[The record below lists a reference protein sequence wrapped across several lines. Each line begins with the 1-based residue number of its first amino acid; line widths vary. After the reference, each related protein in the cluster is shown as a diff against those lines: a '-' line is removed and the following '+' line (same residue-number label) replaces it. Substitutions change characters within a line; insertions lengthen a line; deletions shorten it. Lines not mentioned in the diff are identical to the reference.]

1 MYVHLQRWPLL
12 LAFASA
18 LLLFYSGTANAKE
31 TVLEPQPSPALRA
44 LITETLQSNPGVLSV
59 RAAVNAAAARVRG
72 ADQPLYNPEL
82 ELAADQA
89 ETRTGT
95 VGLSQAIDWA
105 DKRGARTGVA
115 SAELSA
121 QRAAYDAARQKLVGE
136 LISAL
141 ANYHTADA
149 IHQLASQR
157 MSLMQRFLDL
167 AEQRQRAGD
176 LSQVELNLAKLAHTQ
191 TVLQLSQ
198 ATSNLSDARQS
209 LVAVTGKTSLEW
221 PALPSDIPEL
231 NAFDAASLLNE
242 LPELNVYKAQVNA
255 ARAAMELRNRERS
268 ADPKIGIRT
277 GKEWIYRNNN
287 DESFGAT
294 GLTLSVPLYVRNT
307 FKAEV
312 EAANED
318 LIQAQAL
325 LQERYLRVQSQLL
338 SSAERFRLS
347 RNAWNAW
354 LSTGQSSIS
363 SQVTLLERIWQSG
376 EMSTTDYL
384 VQLQQA
390 LATRTDALSVQGRL
404 WTAWADWLVS
414 SGQMTTWLGED
425 NAQ

>member
-1 MYVHLQRWPLL
+1 MYAHLQRWPLL
-12 LAFASA
+12 LSLAST
-18 LLLFYSGTANAKE
+18 LLLFCSGAVNAEKTIIE
-31 TVLEPQPSPALRA
+31 LPPSPILRS
-44 LITETLQSNPGVLSV
+44 LINETLQNNPGIRSA
-59 RAAVNAAAARVRG
+59 RAAVNAAAARVHG

-95 VGLSQAIDWA
+95 VGLSQAIDWV
-105 DKRGARTGVA
+105 DKRGARTDVA

-121 QRAAYDAARQKLVGE
+121 QRAEYDAARQKLIGE

-149 IHQLASQR
+149 IHQLANQR

-198 ATSNLSDARQS
+198 ITSNLSDAMQS
-209 LVAVTGKTSLEW
+209 LVAVTGKADQQW
-221 PALPSDIPEL
+221 PALPSDIPAL
-231 NAFDAASLLNE
+231 NEFDTASLLNG
-242 LPELNVYKAQVNA
+242 LPEINMYKARVNA
-255 ARAAMELRNRERS
+255 AHAAMELRNRERS
-268 ADPKIGIRT
+268 ADPKIGLRA

-312 EAANED
+312 DAANED

-325 LQERYLRVQSQLL
+325 LQERYLRAQTQLL

-347 RNAWNAW
+347 RAAWNAW
-354 LSTGQSSIS
+354 LRTGQPSIS
-363 SQVTLLERIWQSG
+363 SQVALLERIWQSG

-384 VQLQQA
+384 VQLQQT
-390 LATRTDALSVQGRL
+390 LETRADALSVQGRL